1 MRSSTPKV
9 LHGFGGRSL
18 LGHAVVAASSLHPQQ
33 LVVVV
38 GHGREA
44 VIEHLTAI
52 APDARVAVQLEQLGT
67 GHAVACALEQ
77 VDVPGG
83 TLVVTYGDVPLLAPE
98 TLAALVDRH
107 DDAGAAVTV
116 LTAEVADP
124 TGYGRIVRDADGEVE
139 RIVEH
144 RDADEAQ
151 RAVREVNSGVYAFD
165 AAALRDYLHRLDSGN
180 DQGERY
186 LTDVVSLARQ
196 DGRTVASLV
205 IEDSL
210 QTEGVN
216 DRVQLAALARE
227 ANRRV
232 LHRAMLDGVTVL
244 DPASTWVDG
253 TVRLHRDVVLLPGVH
268 LEGAT
273 VVETGAVIGP
283 ECTVADTVVQQGAQV
298 VRSHVRGARIG
309 PQATVGP
316 YSFLR
321 PGTVLGPGA
330 KVGAYVEV
338 KASTVGAGSKVPHL
352 SYVGDA
358 TIGEGSNIGAATVF
372 VNYDGVAKHATTV
385 GDHVRIGSDT
395 MLVAPLT
402 IGDGAYTAAGSVIT
416 DDVPA
421 GAMAV
426 GRARQRVIR
435 GWVARRRAGT
445 ASAAAA
451 AADPGGDDPRGLG
464 HTAPGGGE
472 GRAR

>member
-1 MRSSTPKV
+1 
-9 LHGFGGRSL
+9 
-18 LGHAVVAASSLHPQQ
+18 
-33 LVVVV
+33 
-38 GHGREA
+38 
-44 VIEHLTAI
+44 
-52 APDARVAVQLEQLGT
+52 
-67 GHAVACALEQ
+67 
-77 VDVPGG
+77 
-83 TLVVTYGDVPLLAPE
+83 
-98 TLAALVDRH
+98 VDRH

-451 AADPGGDDPRGLG
+451 AENPGDDDPTGLG